1 MTRKDR
7 RATRPFAISRWSLQR
22 KLVLAFWMVSVIPTM
37 IAAELAAATLS
48 EIFDSNVRIWLQE
61 STKIVEDEISEIIHD
76 NSRVAQLF
84 LRYARPPGDRNSAR
98 HDKLT
103 ADIADALGIDV
114 VALIR
119 KSDHKVVFS
128 TAPDNIVGQIS
139 TNSHA
144 LLQTLQVAGVPTGA
158 VVSTFETT
166 LEGVDYQLL
175 ITTYLDASFLTSV
188 ADVHSLDLRLYL
200 AKADN
205 FSEIF
210 ATQRFEDHPQQVP
223 EKIEQ
228 ILRTTHQPMEQF
240 TSRYSGL
247 YRPILNDNGDLVGV
261 IFSGLL
267 RHSSLV
273 GLVNQSNLF
282 ILIFLLSSAASLS
295 VGWLV
300 SQRLT
305 RPLRGLSMGVQA
317 VTAGDYRQRVPVSGG
332 DELAELSSTFN
343 HMSERLGELQ
353 HLEAQLRRRDRLHAL
368 GEVAMGLAH
377 EIRNPLGIIKTA
389 TQLLHRRIDLPENDK
404 RHLEYVISEVSRIN
418 DLITDFLDFAKPSAP
433 IRATLAARPLVEELL
448 GFCAPELASHNI
460 DAQLDDQAPG
470 ATLHADARQ
479 LKQACLNL
487 ILNAID
493 AMPEGGRLTLGI
505 AQHGNHTVISV
516 SDTGQGIEAD
526 MLERIFTPFVTTKA
540 SGTGLGLAKVFS
552 IMESHDGHVECSSEK
567 DAGAT
572 FSLYIPANGEE
583 HDEDT
588 DDA

>member
-7 RATRPFAISRWSLQR
+7 RPPRPFAISRWSLQR
-22 KLVLAFWMVSVIPTM
+22 KLVLAFWLVSVIPTM
-37 IAAELAAATLS
+37 IAAELAATTLS

-61 STKIVEDEISEIIHD
+61 STKIVEDEITEILHD
-76 NSRVAQLF
+76 NARIAQLF
-84 LRYARPPGDRNSAR
+84 LRYTRPPSDRNAAK

-103 ADIADALGIDV
+103 ADIADSMGIDV

-119 KSDHKVVFS
+119 KSDHKVMFT
-128 TAPDNIVGQIS
+128 TAADDVVGQIS
-139 TNSHA
+139 TASNA
-144 LLQTLQVAGVPTGA
+144 VLQTIQVGGVATGA
-158 VVSTFETT
+158 VVSTFQTQ
-166 LEGVDYQLL
+166 LDGVDYQLL
-175 ITTYLDASFLTSV
+175 IATYLDASFLTSV

-200 AKADN
+200 AKADD

-210 ATQRFEDHPQQVP
+210 ATQRFEDHPPRVP
-223 EKIEQ
+223 HKIED
-228 ILRTTHQPMEQF
+228 ILRATRQPTEQF

-247 YRPILNDNGDLVGV
+247 YRPIFNDSGDLVGV

-282 ILIFLLSSAASLS
+282 ILIFLLSSAASLC

-305 RPLRGLSMGVQA
+305 RPLRGLSKGVQA
-317 VTAGDYRQRVPVSGG
+317 VIAGDYRQRVPVIGG

-353 HLEAQLRRRDRLHAL
+353 HLEGQLRRRDRLHAL

-389 TQLLHRRIDLPENDK
+389 TQLLHRRANLPENDK

-433 IRATLAARPLVEELL
+433 IRATQAARPLVEELL
-448 GFCAPELASHNI
+448 GFCTPELATHNI
-460 DAQLDDQAPG
+460 EARIDDQAPG
-470 ATLHADARQ
+470 ATIHADSRQ

-505 AQHGNHTVISV
+505 AQQEDETIISV
-516 SDTGQGIEAD
+516 SDTGQGIEPD

-552 IMESHDGHVECSSEK
+552 IMESHDGHIECVSEK

-583 HDEDT
+583 DDEDT